1 MSIIDE
7 LEKLQKL
14 KKQGILTETELEN
27 EKKKILSKDTKKEK
41 TYNNE
46 PKNINEDEKKI
57 NKENKVQN
65 ININK
70 KQNNK
75 KFCSKCGNEIQEGEK
90 FCGKCGNKIKSSSKK
105 LNTYQIIMLSIIAI
119 IILTGILLAI
129 KKAFDKDETSN
140 LNDTTTTLNNS
151 NTSSQVSANTE
162 ETENK
167 VLDIIDKEN
176 KEFKINVNDLADEL
190 IKVKKEEEEYNRV
203 AFKSE
208 YEIKVIETVDNYGNK
223 IKGYYLSDKLGESYR
238 YYVPPFIFH
247 TNINDN
253 IFQIAVLHRYSADYG
268 TNELET
274 SDDSY
279 TWLYKALNNLGYNEL
294 SITIEKLRQEI
305 SDSINN
311 KTDISSEFNINGVH
325 IRVSEAGTNKYGN
338 IQGLYFGYALK

>member
-57 NKENKVQN
+57 NKENKVQK
-65 ININK
+65 NK

-90 FCGKCGNKIKSSSKK
+90 FCGKCGNKIKSSSQK

-119 IILTGILLAI
+119 IILIGILLAI

-223 IKGYYLSDKLGESYR
+223 IKGYYLSDKL
-238 YYVPPFIFH
+238 
-247 TNINDN
+247 
-253 IFQIAVLHRYSADYG
+253 
-268 TNELET
+268 
-274 SDDSY
+274 
-279 TWLYKALNNLGYNEL
+279 
-294 SITIEKLRQEI
+294 
-305 SDSINN
+305 
-311 KTDISSEFNINGVH
+311 
-325 IRVSEAGTNKYGN
+325 
-338 IQGLYFGYALK
+338 

>member
-90 FCGKCGNKIKSSSKK
+90 FCGKCGNKIKSSSQK

-119 IILTGILLAI
+119 IILIGILLAI

-140 LNDTTTTLNNS
+140 LNDTTTTESSSNS
-151 NTSSQVSANTE
+151 NISNETSKHLA
-162 ETENK
+162 
-167 VLDIIDKEN
+167 VLDIQNKELKINATELMRAIISTNNLTTEYEYTKQLQGSIGNYNAYSIGNSTLHGTLVAYPFLILEN
-176 KEFKINVNDLADEL
+176 KSTGNVVRICIYYAYNGGTRLNTNSIN
-190 IKVKKEEEEYNRV
+190 YN
-203 AFKSE
+203 
-208 YEIKVIETVDNYGNK
+208 
-223 IKGYYLSDKLGESYR
+223 
-238 YYVPPFIFH
+238 
-247 TNINDN
+247 
-253 IFQIAVLHRYSADYG
+253 YS
-268 TNELET
+268 L
-274 SDDSY
+274 
-279 TWLYKALNNLGYNEL
+279 LYDALNEINQQEL
-294 SITIEKLRQEI
+294 ASTIMTIK
-305 SDSINN
+305 N
-311 KTDISSEFNINGVH
+311 KFDGTTESSEKGL
-325 IRVSEAGTNKYGN
+325 KYGIMEGDN
-338 IQGLYFGYALK
+338 SKGFYLMLGTTMGSLT